1 MTKKGGISKLIEE
14 EHKIEFII
22 LRKFPLYKYVK
33 YGERQPPGSLSNGV
47 VDKKLR
53 KEILGY
59 EKEILSLDRPS
70 FEKLYSQILEETN
83 QEREQ
88 SYFFNQPDAQADVD
102 YWARLSSWKAEE
114 AVALSFGKNPK
125 VVTLK
130 NIVQNGVK
138 DSNFGNEFLGVLEI
152 VTRAVEDGVL
162 DKKLK
167 PSVFLAWAK
176 DLKISVP
183 DGLIEA
189 VNKFNKPSPPES
201 KEGSTRLQV
210 PESQRQNEFTKVL
223 TDTVNE
229 FIELNSYLPNTQEV
243 IRRLKNSPPDGEIV
257 EFTSKG
263 IQINNSKEVVME
275 NVKRRIVNVLKSCE
289 KK

>member
-88 SYFFNQPDAQADVD
+88 SYFFNQPDAQADFD
-102 YWARLSSWKAEE
+102 YWARLSSWKVEE

>member
-83 QEREQ
+83 QEREE

-176 DLKISVP
+176 GLKISVP

>member
-176 DLKISVP
+176 GLKISVP

>member
-88 SYFFNQPDAQADVD
+88 SYFFNQPDAQADFD
-102 YWARLSSWKAEE
+102 YWARLSSWKVEE

-176 DLKISVP
+176 GLKISVP

>member
-1 MTKKGGISKLIEE
+1 MNKIDHLNR
-14 EHKIEFII
+14 KIEFVI
-22 LRKFPLYKYVK
+22 LRKFPLYKVVK
-33 YGERQPPGSLSNGV
+33 YGEKQPPGSVPNRV
-47 VDKKLR
+47 VDRDLR

-70 FEKLYSQILEETN
+70 FEKLYSQILEEKN
-83 QEREQ
+83 QECEE
-88 SYFFNQPDAQADVD
+88 SYFFNQSDAQADVD
-102 YWARLSSWKAEE
+102 YWARLSSWKVEE

-125 VVTLK
+125 VVTFKKITQDDVK
-130 NIVQNGVK
+130 NSSLSREYVCIH
-138 DSNFGNEFLGVLEI
+138 DI

-176 DLKISVP
+176 GLKIPVP

-201 KEGSTRLQV
+201 KEGSTRLKV
-210 PESQRQNEFTKVL
+210 PELQRQNEFTKVI

-229 FIELNSYLPNTQEV
+229 FIELNSYLPNIQEV
-243 IRRLKNSPPDGEIV
+243 IRRLKNSPPDGEII
-257 EFTSKG
+257 EFTNEG

-275 NVKRRIVNVLKSCE
+275 NVKRRIANVLKSCE

>member
-1 MTKKGGISKLIEE
+1 MPN
-14 EHKIEFII
+14 
-22 LRKFPLYKYVK
+22 R
-33 YGERQPPGSLSNGV
+33 V
-47 VDKKLR
+47 VDRDLR

-83 QEREQ
+83 QEREE
-88 SYFFNQPDAQADVD
+88 SYFFNQPDAQAVFD
-102 YWARLSSWKAEE
+102 YWARLSSWKVEE

-176 DLKISVP
+176 GLKISVP

-210 PESQRQNEFTKVL
+210 PESQRQNELLISVQ
-223 TDTVNE
+223 N
-229 FIELNSYLPNTQEV
+229 LP
-243 IRRLKNSPPDGEIV
+243 G
-257 EFTSKG
+257 F
-263 IQINNSKEVVME
+263 
-275 NVKRRIVNVLKSCE
+275 
-289 KK
+289 